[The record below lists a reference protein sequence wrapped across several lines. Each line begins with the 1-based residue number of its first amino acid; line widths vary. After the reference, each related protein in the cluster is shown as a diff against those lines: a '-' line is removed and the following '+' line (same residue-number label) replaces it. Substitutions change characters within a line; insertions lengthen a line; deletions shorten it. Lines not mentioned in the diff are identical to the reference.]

1 MKTKLSSKNLLQE
14 LAKPEYNGVLEEFSP
29 VSYSKNMMISTPGQG
44 EDLVF
49 IVKKGRVRVYLA
61 FEDKDFSL
69 AILGEGDI
77 YSTHTKA
84 YVSTLEDTE
93 LLAIPTAKFLSFMNA
108 YPVFSKTVI
117 SILGEMLK
125 ETFSIIESLV
135 FKDVTQRI
143 VEFLLYEARHH
154 GKAGKEGVSVD
165 IDLTVE
171 QLAAVVGSSRQ
182 TASSVLNQ
190 MLKTGVLQK
199 AGRKK
204 YLIPNPAVL
213 KEFPNN

>member
-14 LAKPEYNGVLEEFSP
+14 LAKPEYNGVLGEFSP
-29 VSYSKNMMISTPGQG
+29 VSYPKNMMISTPGHG

-49 IVKKGRVRVYLA
+49 IVRKGRVRVYLA

-84 YVSTLEDTE
+84 YVATLEDTE
-93 LLAIPTAKFLSFMNA
+93 LLAIPTAEFLSFMNA

-117 SILGEMLK
+117 TVLGEMLK

-143 VEFLLYEARHH
+143 VEFLLHEARHH
-154 GKAGKEGVSVD
+154 GKPGKEGVTVD

-182 TASSVLNQ
+182 TASSILNQ
-190 MLKTGVLQK
+190 MLKTGVLVK
-199 AGRKK
+199 SGRKK